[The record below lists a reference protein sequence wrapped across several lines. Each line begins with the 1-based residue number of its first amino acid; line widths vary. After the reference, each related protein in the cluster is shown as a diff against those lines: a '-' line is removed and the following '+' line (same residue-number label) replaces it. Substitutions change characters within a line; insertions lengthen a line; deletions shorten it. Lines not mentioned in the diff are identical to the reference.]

1 MSPATTAWLA
11 SVRAEVAAPGSLMAI
26 VTGTVRGQPRRV
38 AIFPDDV
45 VGKTDDEL
53 FAFVRERLSSP
64 DR

>member
-11 SVRAEVAAPGSLMAI
+11 NVRAEAAAPDCLTVI

-53 FAFVRERLSSP
+53 FAFVRARLASA
-64 DR
+64 